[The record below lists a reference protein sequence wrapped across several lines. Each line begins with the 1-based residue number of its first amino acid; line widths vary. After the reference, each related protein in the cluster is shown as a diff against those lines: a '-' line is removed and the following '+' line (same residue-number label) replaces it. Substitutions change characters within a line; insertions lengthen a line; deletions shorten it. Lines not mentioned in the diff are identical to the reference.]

1 MNCQSENQNFLSENE
16 DFISLDKFYNQI
28 YIINL
33 KHRTD
38 RWNKMVENLKLLN
51 IQNYQRFEAINGLET
66 SIKNFWHY
74 NKIHNKNYK
83 VNSPGALGYLLSYYH
98 ILIEAQERKYQQIL
112 VLDDDIILHK
122 DYKKFLSTYIHPKK
136 FKLIYYGVCHQL
148 HNQTFNHSIITK
160 PDKLEPSIL
169 NIRTFKNLFGSGNI
183 DGSFMMGISYQVFN
197 ELIIAIKNSL
207 LPFDSGPLRTL
218 YNKFPYECFIFY
230 PNLVIQDMTDSD
242 IQNFTEDDNL
252 NYQKKKKLISHW
264 GWKLDE
270 YQIQ

>member
-1 MNCQSENQNFLSENE
+1 MISQIECENFV
-16 DFISLDKFYNQI
+16 SLEKYYDQI

-98 ILIEAQERKYQQIL
+98 ILIEAQKKKYQQIL

-230 PNLVIQDMTDSD
+230 PNLVIQNMTDSD

>member
-1 MNCQSENQNFLSENE
+1 MNCQSENE
-16 DFISLDKFYNQI
+16 DFISLEKFYDQI

-51 IQNYQRFEAINGLET
+51 IQNYQRFEAINGLEK

-98 ILIEAQERKYQQIL
+98 ILIEAQEKKYQQIL

-122 DYKKFLSTYIHPKK
+122 DYQKFLSTYVHPKK

-148 HNQTFNHSIITK
+148 HNQNLDNLNTIVSN
-160 PDKLEPSIL
+160 KLEPSLI
-169 NIRTFKNLFGSGNI
+169 NIRLFKNLFGSGNI
-183 DGSFMMGISYQVFN
+183 DGSFMMGISNSVFYD
-197 ELIIAIKNSL
+197 LILATRNSL

-218 YNKFPYECFIFY
+218 YNKFPFECFIFY

-242 IQNFTEDDNL
+242 IQNSTEDDNL
-252 NYQKKKKLISHW
+252 NYQKQKKLINNW

>member
-1 MNCQSENQNFLSENE
+1 MNCESESENFVSLENYY
-16 DFISLDKFYNQI
+16 DQI

-38 RWNKMVENLKLLN
+38 RWERMVKNFELLN

-98 ILIEAQERKYQQIL
+98 ILIEAQKRKYQQIL

-122 DYKKFLSTYIHPKK
+122 DYKKILSTYNHPKK

-148 HNQTFNHSIITK
+148 HNQNLHNLSITTSN
-160 PDKLEPSIL
+160 KLESSLI
-169 NIRTFKNLFGSGNI
+169 NIKLFKNLFGSGNI
-183 DGSFMMGISYQVFN
+183 DGSFMMGISYSVFN
-197 ELIIAIKNSL
+197 DLILATKNSL

-218 YNKFPYECFIFY
+218 YNKFLYECFVFY

-242 IQNFTEDDNL
+242 IQNSTEDDNL
-252 NYQKKKKLISHW
+252 NYQKKKKLINHW
-264 GWKLDE
+264 GWKLDD
-270 YQIQ
+270 YLT